1 MKAWATCLYV
11 ALFQIWSVT
20 QAGSLLYRMAYKTKA
35 QQDIESVTSR
45 VERLLLDINK
55 PYDFIDVQLVK
66 LFCKNSYFLQAIR
79 YRSLEEE
86 CDPQTSKIDSLIGIR
101 LEKK

>member
-1 MKAWATCLYV
+1 MPLRGSIPDMVSDTSRFV
-11 ALFQIWSVT
+11 ALQN
-20 QAGSLLYRMAYKTKA
+20 AYKTKA

-101 LEKK
+101 LEKNEFC